1 MFEQTAQ
8 NLRDTELR
16 IGHQLTRIRQ
26 LELAGRLSDARH
38 ARETLAAIT
47 ETRDALLLRLKVVD
61 QVTTT
66 EAKWASLVRSISAV
80 GQQRR
85 AVRKLDSFQLRCS
98 TFYSLDNICHDE
110 RLI

>member
-47 ETRDALLLRLKVVD
+47 ETRDALLLRLNVVISVAAT
-61 QVTTT
+61 Q
-66 EAKWASLVRSISAV
+66 AKWTSLVRSIS
-80 GQQRR
+80 R
-85 AVRKLDSFQLRCS
+85 AG
-98 TFYSLDNICHDE
+98 
-110 RLI
+110 